1 MKYIITESKIN
12 KLVSMY
18 LDNQNLETSDI
29 GNGEF
34 NITDGKH
41 GNDVIRYEI
50 DHSLTYPEKYYH
62 SILISDDLVTK
73 ITQLFGLKS
82 EDSINSIINW
92 FNQEYDL
99 NVDIHNFEWLWSDDD
114 YYDDDYYDDED
125 EEYYD

>member
-12 KLVSMY
+12 KLVSSY

-29 GNGEF
+29 GNGDF

-50 DHSLTYPEKYYH
+50 DHSSTYPEKSYH
-62 SILISDDLVTK
+62 TILISDDLVTK

-82 EDSINSIINW
+82 DDSINSIINW

-99 NVDIHNFEWLWSDDD
+99 NVDIHDFEWLSSDDD
-114 YYDDDYYDDED
+114 YYDEDYDD

>member
-12 KLVSMY
+12 NLVSMF

-50 DHSLTYPEKYYH
+50 DHSLTYPEKSYH
-62 SILISDDLVTK
+62 TIAISDDLVTK

-82 EDSINSIINW
+82 EDAINSIINW

-99 NVDIHNFEWLWSDDD
+99 NVDIHDFAWLSNSDT
-114 YYDDDYYDDED
+114 YYYDDED
-125 EEYYD
+125 DEYYD

>member
-1 MKYIITESKIN
+1 
-12 KLVSMY
+12 MY
-18 LDNQNLETSDI
+18 LDERDLETSDI

-50 DHSLTYPEKYYH
+50 DHSLTYPEKSYH
-62 SILISDDLVTK
+62 TIAISDDLVTK
-73 ITQLFGLKS
+73 ITQLFGLES
-82 EDSINSIINW
+82 QDAINSIINW

-99 NVDIHNFEWLWSDDD
+99 NVDIHDFEWLSNSDT
-114 YYDDDYYDDED
+114 YYYDDED

>member
-12 KLVSMY
+12 KLVSTY
-18 LDNQNLETSDI
+18 LDERDLDTSDI

-50 DHSLTYPEKYYH
+50 DHSLTYPEKSYH
-62 SILISDDLVTK
+62 TIAISDDLVTK
-73 ITQLFGLKS
+73 ITQLFGLES
-82 EDSINSIINW
+82 EDAINSIINW

-99 NVDIHNFEWLWSDDD
+99 NVDIHDFEWLSNSDT
-114 YYDDDYYDDED
+114 YYYDDED

>member
-18 LDNQNLETSDI
+18 LDEIDLETSDI

-50 DHSLTYPEKYYH
+50 DHSLTYPEKSYH
-62 SILISDDLVTK
+62 TIAISDDLVTK
-73 ITQLFGLKS
+73 ITQLFGLES
-82 EDSINSIINW
+82 EDAINSIINW

-99 NVDIHNFEWLWSDDD
+99 NVDIHDFEWLSNSDT
-114 YYDDDYYDDED
+114 YYYDDED

>member
-18 LDNQNLETSDI
+18 LDERDLETSDI

-50 DHSLTYPEKYYH
+50 DHSLTYPEKSYH
-62 SILISDDLVTK
+62 TIAISDDLVTK
-73 ITQLFGLKS
+73 ITQLFGLES
-82 EDSINSIINW
+82 QDAINSIINW

-99 NVDIHNFEWLWSDDD
+99 NVDIHDFEWLSNSDT
-114 YYDDDYYDDED
+114 YYYDDED

>member
-12 KLVSMY
+12 KLVSTY
-18 LDNQNLETSDI
+18 LDERDLETSDI

-50 DHSLTYPEKYYH
+50 DHSLTYPEKSYH
-62 SILISDDLVTK
+62 TISISDDLVTK
-73 ITQLFGLKS
+73 ITQLFGLES
-82 EDSINSIINW
+82 EDAINSIINW

-99 NVDIHNFEWLWSDDD
+99 NVDIHDFEWLSNSDT
-114 YYDDDYYDDED
+114 YYYDDED

>member
-12 KLVSMY
+12 NLVSMF

-50 DHSLTYPEKYYH
+50 DHSLTYPEKSYH
-62 SILISDDLVTK
+62 TIAISDDLVTK

-82 EDSINSIINW
+82 EDAINSIINW

-99 NVDIHNFEWLWSDDD
+99 NVDIHDFEWLSNSDT
-114 YYDDDYYDDED
+114 YYYDDED
-125 EEYYD
+125 DEYYD

>member
-12 KLVSMY
+12 KLVSTY
-18 LDNQNLETSDI
+18 LDERDLETSDI

-50 DHSLTYPEKYYH
+50 DHSLTYPEKSYH
-62 SILISDDLVTK
+62 TIAISDDLVTK
-73 ITQLFGLKS
+73 ITQLFGLES
-82 EDSINSIINW
+82 QDAINSIINW

-99 NVDIHNFEWLWSDDD
+99 NVDIHDFEWLSNSDT
-114 YYDDDYYDDED
+114 YYYDDED

>member
-12 KLVSMY
+12 KLVSTY
-18 LDNQNLETSDI
+18 LDERDLDTSDI

-50 DHSLTYPEKYYH
+50 DHSLTYPEKSYH
-62 SILISDDLVTK
+62 TIAISDDLVTK
-73 ITQLFGLKS
+73 ITQLFGLES
-82 EDSINSIINW
+82 QDAINSIINW

-99 NVDIHNFEWLWSDDD
+99 NVDIHDFEWLSNSDT
-114 YYDDDYYDDED
+114 YYYDDED

>member
-12 KLVSMY
+12 KLVSIY
-18 LDNQNLETSDI
+18 LDKQGLYTSDI
-29 GNGEF
+29 GDGEF

-50 DHSLTYPEKYYH
+50 QHSLTYPDKSYP
-62 SILISDDLVTK
+62 SISISDDLVTK
-73 ITQLFGLKS
+73 ISQLFGLSS

-92 FNQEYDL
+92 FNQKYDKNL
-99 NVDIHNFEWLWSDDD
+99 DIHDFEWLSSNDD
-114 YYDDDYYDDED
+114 YD

>member
-12 KLVSMY
+12 KLVSSY

-50 DHSLTYPEKYYH
+50 NYSSTYPEKYYH
-62 SILISDDLVTK
+62 SILISDNLVTK

-99 NVDIHNFEWLWSDDD
+99 NVDIHDFEWLSSDDD
-114 YYDDDYYDDED
+114 YYDDDED

>member
-12 KLVSMY
+12 KLVSTY
-18 LDNQNLETSDI
+18 LDERDLETSDI

-34 NITDGKH
+34 NITNGKH

-50 DHSLTYPEKYYH
+50 DHSLTYPEKSYH
-62 SILISDDLVTK
+62 TIAISDDLVTK
-73 ITQLFGLKS
+73 ITQLFGLES
-82 EDSINSIINW
+82 EDAINSIINW

-99 NVDIHNFEWLWSDDD
+99 NVDIHDFEWLSNSDT
-114 YYDDDYYDDED
+114 YYYDDED